1 MKNLKQ
7 LIKEEI
13 KRILSEDMGD
23 NNKNSMIRGMMNML
37 KDPEIRKASFE
48 DLMNLN
54 IAMQQLIHTKVYTAL
69 AFLYFLTISCLVF
82 KYAKASLSPSLDFF
96 SLYVSITF

>member
-37 KDPEIRKASFE
+37 KDPEIKNASFE

-54 IAMQQLIHTKVYTAL
+54 IAMQQLMPDIKRPDYD
-69 AFLYFLTISCLVF
+69 
-82 KYAKASLSPSLDFF
+82 SPSNVDAIKAMIDMDKEKGRRPNLD
-96 SLYVSITF
+96 